1 MMPKVYKVHLG
12 STKDRIQ
19 NMYFSESWMWGW
31 GEGRG
36 GGSGIRVKQNNSN
49 IWGPR
54 MWVEQ
59 TYISFNSA
67 EVYFCLQQ
75 GIKTINIRRTFIF
88 MLLNRLDFK
97 SVSTRGHIESI
108 YFLLLLNNIK

>member
-1 MMPKVYKVHLG
+1 MPKVYTVHLG
-12 STKDRIQ
+12 STKDQIQ
-19 NMYFSESWMWGW
+19 STYSITQKVGS
-31 GEGRG
+31 G
-36 GGSGIRVKQNNSN
+36 GGGGQGSGSGIRVKQYDSN

-59 TYISFNSA
+59 TYISFKSA
-67 EVYFCLQQ
+67 EVFFCLQQ